1 MPSRFASKMPT
12 LASLMPTP
20 GAGSVSSKS
29 SRVLVRPSSP
39 PRAGEGCST
48 YAVGQPPGHQSPQ
61 AAAAFRVPFSLGE
74 LRRPSPGSQ
83 AASLAEA
90 VAGKSRR
97 LKMLS
102 LNGNNFSEEALAALD
117 TILEPTG
124 VSLGTMS
131 DNDEDDVSEDED

>member
-1 MPSRFASKMPT
+1 MCFNTIKQS
-12 LASLMPTP
+12 
-20 GAGSVSSKS
+20 GG
-29 SRVLVRPSSP
+29 
-39 PRAGEGCST
+39 RA
-48 YAVGQPPGHQSPQ
+48 
-61 AAAAFRVPFSLGE
+61 
-74 LRRPSPGSQ
+74 
-83 AASLAEA
+83 LAEA